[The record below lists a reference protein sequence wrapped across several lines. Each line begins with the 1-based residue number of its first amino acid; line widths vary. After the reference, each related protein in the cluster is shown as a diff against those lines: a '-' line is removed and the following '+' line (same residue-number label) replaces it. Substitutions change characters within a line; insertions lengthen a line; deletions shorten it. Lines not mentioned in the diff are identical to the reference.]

1 MTLMETSLKKDVEGV
16 MLPEYSKFL
25 KSHYEMNEKV
35 LFVQLPQMI
44 LESFNP
50 EIARRGGC
58 YAFPPTGLQCLYEAL
73 KRRSLD
79 IRILDLNLQ
88 LLKRTREEPTFDYNQ
103 WIGILEET
111 LDSFDPYI
119 VGISCMF
126 DASIGPFTQTLE
138 TLQERNRSVVL
149 TGGIIATYEYARL
162 LDKKLCHFVVQR
174 EAENKI
180 NYLFDQ
186 ITAKNFGQSPTDG
199 ICFQHKGT
207 LYETGGERDV
217 VHFDSDMIDSY
228 SIVKIE
234 DYYQNG
240 SLNPFVRMA
249 DEPFAAIQMTR
260 GCRAAC
266 RFCAVQSFM
275 GKGVRTRSVDSVFKE
290 IEYLV
295 TRRGVRH
302 FEWLDDDP
310 LFYRQNFLDLLRWI
324 TEAKLDVTWSASNGL
339 IARSLDAQ
347 MLEAMRDSG
356 CIGFR
361 IGIETGNAEMLKKIR
376 KPGTLETFRRVSN
389 VIKNYP
395 EIFVVGLFMI
405 GFPEE
410 KFSQIMETFL
420 FLIELQMDW
429 SGVSTCQAIRG
440 ASMFEDYGEVFDEQ
454 MESKG
459 ATTHN
464 YLPIRHSRKLE
475 ISVHK
480 GTLKGLDVFRIRPD
494 LVPDADQIKEI
505 WFAFNLIGN
514 YINNRNLTRQGDA
527 EKFIAWVEM
536 AQVPYPT
543 NPYMSLFLALA
554 YQIKGDV
561 RRAEEYRSKAV
572 EFSQTDYW
580 RQRFADFK
588 LVDILEN
595 FPQTAQET
603 FDTIGL
609 LREEIG
615 QCYME
620 YQKSEGGQ

>member
-1 MTLMETSLKKDVEGV
+1 
-16 MLPEYSKFL
+16 
-25 KSHYEMNEKV
+25 
-35 LFVQLPQMI
+35 
-44 LESFNP
+44 
-50 EIARRGGC
+50 
-58 YAFPPTGLQCLYEAL
+58 
-73 KRRSLD
+73 
-79 IRILDLNLQ
+79 
-88 LLKRTREEPTFDYNQ
+88 
-103 WIGILEET
+103 
-111 LDSFDPYI
+111 
-119 VGISCMF
+119 
-126 DASIGPFTQTLE
+126 
-138 TLQERNRSVVL
+138 
-149 TGGIIATYEYARL
+149 
-162 LDKKLCHFVVQR
+162 
-174 EAENKI
+174 
-180 NYLFDQ
+180 
-186 ITAKNFGQSPTDG
+186 
-199 ICFQHKGT
+199 

-228 SIVKIE
+228 SVVKIE

-240 SLNPFVRMA
+240 SLNPFVRMSG
-249 DEPFAAIQMTR
+249 EPFAAIQMTR

-310 LFYRQNFLDLLRWI
+310 LFYRQNFLDLLRRI
-324 TEAKLDVTWSASNGL
+324 TEAKLDVGTPFHDLSQNGKPVTWSASNGL

-376 KPGTLETFRRVSN
+376 KPGTLEIFRQVSN
-389 VIKNYP
+389 IIKNYP

-420 FLIELQMDW
+420 FIIELQMDW

-440 ASMFEDYGEVFDEQ
+440 ASMFEDYQEIFDEQ
-454 MESKG
+454 MKSKG

-464 YLPIRHSRKLE
+464 YLPIRHSSKLE

-480 GTLKGLDVFRIRPD
+480 GTLKGLEVFRIGLD
-494 LVPDADQIKEI
+494 TVPDADQIKEI

-514 YINNRNLTRQGDA
+514 YINNRNLTRQGEP

-561 RRAEEYRSKAV
+561 RKTEEYRSKAV
-572 EFSQTDYW
+572 EFSKTDYW

-615 QCYME
+615 QSYME
-620 YQKSEGGQ
+620 YQKSEGEQ